1 MSFPSCCRVL
11 LTLGSAGGGGAK
23 SEDRKSKLKIKN
35 QRLNEQ
41 RKRKALED
49 AKVAKGAPDAKKSKG
64 APEAKKAKKSSG
76 AKKPAPNAPDE
87 NSGIHPSRM
96 KRIQDN

>member
-1 MSFPSCCRVL
+1 MTSFPSCCGAL

-49 AKVAKGAPDAKKSKG
+49 AKGAKSAPDAKKVKG
-64 APEAKKAKKSSG
+64 ARKKAKKSSG
-76 AKKPAPNAPDE
+76 VKNPAPNTPDE

-96 KRIQDN
+96 KRIQEN